1 MSSNQQTILVAYN
14 SRGGNTRAVA
24 QALEQALAQE
34 YPQADVLLE
43 EITPDTVEQ
52 VRAAAQAA
60 DTSLIGFWCDKGS
73 CTDEVA
79 DVLQSLSGKRVFL
92 FGTAGFGGS
101 AAYFDRILTGV
112 RGKLPQ
118 DAIYLG
124 GAMCQ
129 GKMPQS
135 VRQRYEGM
143 LAQNPD
149 DPKIKAMIE
158 NFDAAQPHPT
168 KEDLAAI
175 ISAAKSSL

>member
-1 MSSNQQTILVAYN
+1 M
-14 SRGGNTRAVA
+14 
-24 QALEQALAQE
+24 
-34 YPQADVLLE
+34 
-43 EITPDTVEQ
+43 
-52 VRAAAQAA
+52 
-60 DTSLIGFWCDKGS
+60 
-73 CTDEVA
+73 A

-92 FGTAGFGGS
+92 FGTAGFGRLRRP
-101 AAYFDRILTGV
+101 YFDRILTGV

-118 DAIYLG
+118 DTVYLG

-158 NFDAAQPHPT
+158 NFDVAQPHPT

-175 ISAAKSSL
+175 ISARQILPLSKQRPGATPGLTKLKKLSSWISPTKHGTKIQQRHLRKDPARRNP